1 VKRANADFSGLRPLW
16 YALGSQYLVFFALNA
31 SCVTANGLPVWRNV
45 CIFHPPSARLP
56 PSLQPMK
63 ADPILAPRLSPAR
76 PGRLFHTGMAVAFLL
91 TALAGFGPTYFLKEF
106 YGTTPLSPLLHLHGM
121 VFTLWLVLLVVQS
134 GLVAA
139 HRVDLHKRLGIAGVV
154 VAALMVPLGMMT
166 AVETARRGLASAGLE
181 PLVFMVFPV
190 GAVIMFVGFV
200 GAGLWQRRKP
210 ELHRRLI
217 LLGTVSILTPA
228 IARLPVAG
236 HNPVV
241 ALVLSLIFVLVAIFH
256 DWKSRGRVHPLYVWG
271 GLIILLSGPLRSAIG
286 HTAAWQSLAGWL
298 VG

>member
-1 VKRANADFSGLRPLW
+1 MPQKETIDLLPSVYRSHAPARLTSVAVMNADSI
-16 YALGSQYLVFFALNA
+16 
-31 SCVTANGLPVWRNV
+31 PV
-45 CIFHPPSARLP
+45 
-56 PSLQPMK
+56 
-63 ADPILAPRLSPAR
+63 PRLSPAR
-76 PGRLFHTGMAVAFLL
+76 PRRMFHTGMAIAFLI

-106 YGTTPLSPLLHLHGM
+106 YGTPPLSPLLHVHGL

-139 HRVDLHKRLGIAGVV
+139 HRVDLHKRLGIAGAV
-154 VAALMVPLGMMT
+154 VAALMVPLGVMT
-166 AVETARRGLASAGLE
+166 AVETARRGLATSGME

-200 GAGLWQRRKP
+200 GAGLWLRRKP
-210 ELHRRLI
+210 EMHRRLI

-236 HNPVV
+236 HSPVV
-241 ALVLSLIFVLVAIFH
+241 ALVLSLIFVIAAIIH
-256 DWKSRGRVHPLYVWG
+256 DWRSRRRVHPLYLWG
-271 GLIILLSGPLRSAIG
+271 GLIILLSGPVRSGIG
-286 HTAAWQSLAGWL
+286 HTAAWQSFARWL